1 MSDIRISQEE
11 YKTLLIENAEL
22 KYLTAFQKSEIERLE
37 KVAIGYEEE
46 IDRLRERI
54 FGE

>member
-1 MSDIRISQEE
+1 MSNVRIPKEE
-11 YKTLLIENAEL
+11 YKTLLTENAEL

-37 KVAIGYEEE
+37 KVAKGYEEE
-46 IDRLRERI
+46 IDRLRECR